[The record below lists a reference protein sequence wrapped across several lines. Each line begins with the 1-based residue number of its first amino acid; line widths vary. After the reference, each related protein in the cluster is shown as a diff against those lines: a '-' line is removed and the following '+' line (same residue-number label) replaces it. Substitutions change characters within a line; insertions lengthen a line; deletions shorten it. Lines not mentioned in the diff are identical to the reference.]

1 MKLEEKKKIV
11 EDLRQRFS
19 KAKVVIVTDY
29 KGLDVTTINDLRKK
43 LKDRDIEYKVVKNTL
58 LIRASAETDVALI
71 KDIFK
76 GPNAVALG
84 YDDPVAP
91 AKVLKEFADKNKAL
105 EIKIGVMHG
114 RVLDPAAIRALS
126 SLPSRAVLLSQL
138 LAAIGGVPSNFV
150 RTLAAIPVQFLN
162 MLTAIKKQK
171 EAA

>member
-1 MKLEEKKKIV
+1 
-11 EDLRQRFS
+11 
-19 KAKVVIVTDY
+19 
-29 KGLDVTTINDLRKK
+29 
-43 LKDRDIEYKVVKNTL
+43 
-58 LIRASAETDVALI
+58 LI

-91 AKVLKEFADKNKAL
+91 AKALKEFADKNKAL
-105 EIKIGVMHG
+105 EIKIGVMRG
-114 RVLDPAAIRALS
+114 RVLDLAAIRALS

-150 RTLAAIPVQFLN
+150 RTLAAIPAQFMN
-162 MLTAIKKQK
+162 MLAAIKKQK